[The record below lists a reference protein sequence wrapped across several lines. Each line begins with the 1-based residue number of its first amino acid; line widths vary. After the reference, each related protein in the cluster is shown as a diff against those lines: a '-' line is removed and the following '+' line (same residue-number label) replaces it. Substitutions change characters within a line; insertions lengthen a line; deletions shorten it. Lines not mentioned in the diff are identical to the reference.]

1 MTVGVLVDTSVWSLG
16 LRRGPKNPEYSA
28 ELKKLILESRV
39 KIIGPIRQEI
49 LSGISKR
56 DQFIDLKDKLS
67 SFVDIPLVTEHYE
80 LAAELSNECR
90 IRGIQ
95 GSHVDF
101 LISAVSKLEK
111 LAIFT
116 TDRDFDLYSTVVGL
130 SLYKT
135 IR

>member
-16 LRRGPKNPEYSA
+16 LRRGPRNPEYSA

-39 KIIGPIRQEI
+39 KIFGPIRQEI
-49 LSGISKR
+49 LSGISSR
-56 DQFIDLKDKLS
+56 EQFIDLKNKLS
-67 SFVDIPLVTEHYE
+67 SFLDIPLVTEHYE
-80 LAAELSNECR
+80 FEAELSNDGR
-90 IRGIQ
+90 SKGIQ

-101 LISAVSKLEK
+101 LICAVSKLEK

-116 TDRDFDLYSTVVGL
+116 TDKDFDHYSTVFGL
-130 SLYKT
+130 SLYKA